1 MTWRKGAFNEGTPM
15 NLILHT
21 SDNEGSLSR
30 QYQRAFAKAVELF
43 IVTAYL
49 TDWDDDLELNPH
61 CRRFRII
68 IGRDFGITRKAACR
82 KVIEWLPEAR
92 KFQFKVA
99 DQITG
104 FHPKAVFWKEANG
117 DCFAI
122 IGSSNLTRA
131 AFEMNYEA
139 NVYGSVSA
147 NDYAA
152 AKVWIRRIEASSV
165 IVSEAWLTKYVEG
178 TRVPSGSSRSKQGA
192 QNDQPLASLPLP
204 RPEGLRRLV
213 SERRD
218 QLAAFQGHK
227 AGLTQLFRRCADG
240 DINSPVFYER
250 LSNFWSGEIGD
261 RLQGR
266 GWEIKGMHSDFRA
279 LSESVVK
286 IIDADNDDRDDVVA
300 EEIDNLAEAE
310 IPTRRAF
317 LSEMLCLNFPD
328 KYPLIN
334 DPVHKYLSD
343 IKFRS
348 PRGFSEGARYIYCA
362 TMLRAALLQNPTY
375 PAKNLAELDLAIW
388 GKYGRPEE

>member
-1 MTWRKGAFNEGTPM
+1 M

-21 SDNEGSLSR
+21 PDNEGSLSR

-139 NVYGSVSA
+139 NVYGSVPA

-165 IVSEAWLTKYVEG
+165 IVSEGWLTK
-178 TRVPSGSSRSKQGA
+178 
-192 QNDQPLASLPLP
+192 
-204 RPEGLRRLV
+204 
-213 SERRD
+213 
-218 QLAAFQGHK
+218 
-227 AGLTQLFRRCADG
+227 
-240 DINSPVFYER
+240 
-250 LSNFWSGEIGD
+250 
-261 RLQGR
+261 
-266 GWEIKGMHSDFRA
+266 
-279 LSESVVK
+279 
-286 IIDADNDDRDDVVA
+286 
-300 EEIDNLAEAE
+300 
-310 IPTRRAF
+310 
-317 LSEMLCLNFPD
+317 
-328 KYPLIN
+328 
-334 DPVHKYLSD
+334 
-343 IKFRS
+343 
-348 PRGFSEGARYIYCA
+348 
-362 TMLRAALLQNPTY
+362 
-375 PAKNLAELDLAIW
+375 
-388 GKYGRPEE
+388 

>member
-1 MTWRKGAFNEGTPM
+1 M

-131 AFEMNYEA
+131 AFEMNTRRTFT
-139 NVYGSVSA
+139 VLCPRTIMQRLKYGS
-147 NDYAA
+147 DEL
-152 AKVWIRRIEASSV
+152 RPPRSSF
-165 IVSEAWLTKYVEG
+165 
-178 TRVPSGSSRSKQGA
+178 
-192 QNDQPLASLPLP
+192 P
-204 RPEGLRRLV
+204 RHR
-213 SERRD
+213 
-218 QLAAFQGHK
+218 
-227 AGLTQLFRRCADG
+227 
-240 DINSPVFYER
+240 
-250 LSNFWSGEIGD
+250 
-261 RLQGR
+261 
-266 GWEIKGMHSDFRA
+266 
-279 LSESVVK
+279 
-286 IIDADNDDRDDVVA
+286 
-300 EEIDNLAEAE
+300 
-310 IPTRRAF
+310 
-317 LSEMLCLNFPD
+317 
-328 KYPLIN
+328 
-334 DPVHKYLSD
+334 
-343 IKFRS
+343 
-348 PRGFSEGARYIYCA
+348 
-362 TMLRAALLQNPTY
+362 
-375 PAKNLAELDLAIW
+375 
-388 GKYGRPEE
+388 